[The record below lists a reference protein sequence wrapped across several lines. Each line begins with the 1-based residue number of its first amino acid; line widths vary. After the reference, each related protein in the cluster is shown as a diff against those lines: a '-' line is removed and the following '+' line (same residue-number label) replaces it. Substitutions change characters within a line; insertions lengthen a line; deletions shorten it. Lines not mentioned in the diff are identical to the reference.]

1 MRVNDPQ
8 QRTSGGA
15 EALGQ
20 GHQGQHIEGYDPK
33 QEKLGKSVPIYPFSH
48 RVNTKRRSVD
58 S

>member
-8 QRTSGGA
+8 QHTSGGA

-20 GHQGQHIEGYDPK
+20 GHQGQHFRGYDPK
-33 QEKLGKSVPIYPFSH
+33 QEKLEKSVPIYPFSH
-48 RVNTKRRSVD
+48 VGNAKGGPGD